1 MGGVVICKH
10 IYISQKPV
18 CFIPQKDKITKLDSR
33 EIFKNP
39 DWWIWTRAGT
49 FRDVKSGHWTWLFW
63 AFCREIPR
71 LFTTIWGNSQPT
83 GTGRYKL
90 PRWSATPKKIHEIPY
105 AFLALISLYIFLMD
119 CDGTYIPLFQLPRL
133 VFFKLDL
140 QKKQFWIILETP
152 LLGWHF
158 QNQTQEKHVFLA
170 TLFHRRL
177 RFWNRACCA
186 NAAVWHCQF
195 LRGEEENASSFLVEI
210 GTGKQ

>member
-1 MGGVVICKH
+1 MLRPFWGQDSLTKHHFSPPFGGIPNRRELVVINCPDGVPPPKKSMKFHMLFSPWFRFIFFWWIAMEH
-10 IYISQKPV
+10 IYPFSSS
-18 CFIPQKDKITKLDSR
+18 LDSFFSNW
-33 EIFKNP
+33 IFK
-39 DWWIWTRAGT
+39 
-49 FRDVKSGHWTWLFW
+49 
-63 AFCREIPR
+63 
-71 LFTTIWGNSQPT
+71 
-83 GTGRYKL
+83 
-90 PRWSATPKKIHEIPY
+90 
-105 AFLALISLYIFLMD
+105 
-119 CDGTYIPLFQLPRL
+119 
-133 VFFKLDL
+133 
-140 QKKQFWIILETP
+140 KKQFWIILETP